1 MKDQTLYQAR
11 TGKFYKIGDSGYRI
25 CREKIKEVKKRDRW
39 VNPDKQLLVS
49 KGSFVLVF
57 D

>member
-1 MKDQTLYQAR
+1 MKDETIYQAR
-11 TGKFYKIGDSGYRI
+11 TGKFYKMGDSGYRI
-25 CREKIKEVKKRDRW
+25 CRDKIKEVKKKEKW
-39 VNPDKQLLVS
+39 VNPDKQLMIS

>member
-1 MKDQTLYQAR
+1 MKDENIYQAR
-11 TGKFYKIGDSGYRI
+11 TGKFYKMGDSGDRI
-25 CREKIKEVKKRDRW
+25 CREKIKEVKKKEKW

-57 D
+57 N